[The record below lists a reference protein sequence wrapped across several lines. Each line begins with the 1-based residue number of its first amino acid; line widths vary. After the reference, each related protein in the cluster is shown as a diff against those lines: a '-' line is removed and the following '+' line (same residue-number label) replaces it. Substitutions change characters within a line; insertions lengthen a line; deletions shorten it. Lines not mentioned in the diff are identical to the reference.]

1 MKCWECSST
10 SETHDHHVV
19 PRSRGGTKTVRL
31 CVKCHSKAH
40 HRKGNMSTSALTSA
54 ALRAKVARGEHVGRP
69 RYGWRVE
76 DGELVAIEAE
86 QVVVQKAVD
95 LRAQGLTLRAV
106 SAALADSGMVSRTG
120 RPFGPSQVRSMVA
133 G

>member
-1 MKCWECSST
+1 MQCWECGCK

-19 PRSRGGTKTVRL
+19 PKSRGGIRTVPL
-31 CVKCHSKAH
+31 CLECHSKAH
-40 HRKGNMSTSALTSA
+40 HRKGNMSTPALTSA

-86 QVVVQKAVD
+86 QTVIRKAAQ

-133 G
+133 A